1 MIYIFLAFLTGITIV
16 INMMLNGKL
25 AQREGMINGVI
36 INYLLATV
44 SSIMLC
50 AIMIKSMP
58 AYSAIGSVPLPYFLG
73 GFIGVLTTYMFN
85 IIVPKV
91 PAVHVVILRFIGQM
105 LTSAII
111 DYIYLD
117 IFSMGKVIGGILFL
131 IGLILNAKVDDKYK
145 KESLKLSEKDVSG
158 DLGIKA

>member
-1 MIYIFLAFLTGITIV
+1 MMYIFLSFLTGVSIV

-36 INYLLATV
+36 INYLMATL

-50 AIMIKSMP
+50 AIMVNSMP
-58 AYSAIGSVPLPYFLG
+58 SYSAIRSVPLPYFLG
-73 GFIGVLTTYMFN
+73 GLIGVLTTYMFN

-91 PAVHVVILRFIGQM
+91 PAVYVVILRFIGQM
-105 LTSAII
+105 LASAVI

-117 IFSMGKVIGGILFL
+117 IFSKGKILGGMLFL
-131 IGLILNAKVDDKYK
+131 IGLIINAKIDNKYTNEK
-145 KESLKLSEKDVSG
+145 LKLSKNV
-158 DLGIKA
+158 